1 MSKRNIIIIAAVA
14 LALLA
19 ADLPAAQAAKKTQLI
34 LRAGYNLF
42 QSSGSDSDYVA
53 GENDFPVTPAYGAA
67 VAGLGISVSRSKSM
81 AFGLD
86 VRYGLA
92 GQVDLR
98 DPSDGEVVRV
108 DTPKSLLAV
117 VGITRFIELSGRLR
131 LALTL
136 GAGGEYL
143 MGGDQEFISA
153 LGNKIAIPSP
163 EKPFSPLA
171 AVGAGVRAMLSDS
184 LGLALEVQGAY
195 IFRQTAQLLIT
206 PSLGLVLEL

>member
-1 MSKRNIIIIAAVA
+1 MSKRNVIVIAAAA

-19 ADLPAAQAAKKTQLI
+19 ADLPAARAAKKTQLI

-42 QSSGSDSDYVA
+42 QSNGSDGDYVA

-67 VAGLGISVSRSKSM
+67 ALGLGIHFSRSQSM
-81 AFGLD
+81 AYGLD

-117 VGITRFIELSGRLR
+117 AGITRFIELSGRLR
-131 LALTL
+131 LALSL
-136 GAGGEYL
+136 GAGVEYL
-143 MGGDQEFISA
+143 TAGDQEFISA
-153 LGNKIAIPSP
+153 LGNKIVIPSP

-171 AVGAGVRAMLSDS
+171 AIGAGLRATLNDS
-184 LGLALEVQGAY
+184 LGLAMEVQGAY
-195 IFRQTAQLLIT
+195 IFRRSAQLLIT

>member
-1 MSKRNIIIIAAVA
+1 MSKRNFIVIAAVA

-19 ADLPAAQAAKKTQLI
+19 ADLPAARTAKKTQLI

-42 QSSGSDSDYVA
+42 QSNGSDGDYVA

-67 VAGLGISVSRSKSM
+67 ALGLGISASRSKSM

-98 DPSDGEVVRV
+98 DPSDGEVVQA

-117 VGITRFIELSGRLR
+117 AGITRFFELSSRLQ

-136 GAGGEYL
+136 GAGAEYL
-143 MGGDQEFISA
+143 MAGDREFVSA
-153 LGNKIAIPSP
+153 LGNKIVIPAP

-171 AVGAGVRAMLSDS
+171 AVGAGVRARLSDT

-195 IFRQTAQLLIT
+195 ILRQNAQLLIT

>member
-1 MSKRNIIIIAAVA
+1 MSKKNIIVIAAVA

-19 ADLPAAQAAKKTQLI
+19 ADLPAAQTAKKTQLI

-42 QSSGSDSDYVA
+42 QSSGSDGDYVA
-53 GENDFPVTPAYGAA
+53 GENDFPATPAYGAA
-67 VAGLGISVSRSKSM
+67 ALGLGISVSRSQGM
-81 AFGLD
+81 AFGVD

-108 DTPKSLLAV
+108 DAPKSLLAV
-117 VGITRFIELSGRLR
+117 VGITRFIGLSSRLQ
-131 LALTL
+131 LALSL
-136 GAGGEYL
+136 GAGAEYL
-143 MGGDQEFISA
+143 MAGDQEFISA
-153 LGNKIAIPSP
+153 WGNKIVIPSP

-171 AVGAGVRAMLSDS
+171 AVGAGIRAMLSDS
-184 LGLALEVQGAY
+184 LGLAVEVQGAY
-195 IFRQTAQLLIT
+195 IFRQAAQLLIT